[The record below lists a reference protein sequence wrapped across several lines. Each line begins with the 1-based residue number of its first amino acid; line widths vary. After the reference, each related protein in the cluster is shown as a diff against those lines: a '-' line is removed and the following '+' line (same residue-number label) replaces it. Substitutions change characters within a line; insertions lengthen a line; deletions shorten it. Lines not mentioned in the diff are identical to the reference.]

1 MHQSDRVLRQFGCR
15 QPISVDPEYAY
26 IPNREPIIVSE
37 LACVPEYM
45 PWFRINGKPYLLSP
59 EEKQRQLR
67 IQIERRGLL
76 NPRRNDD
83 DAGPSTM
90 PTNSPST
97 SSAPIES
104 TGPAGVQTQSPGPA
118 VQPMILTQPPF
129 QMMPGWSQWPGSALF
144 FVTPSGPSMYRPMEH
159 EGSQEGLS
167 ESSHFYQSL
176 PTYGFQTLSPF
187 MMQTPPHT
195 LFLEGGS
202 SSQVRQPDVV
212 PEEPESPPEE
222 QQPSPEARQRRNP
235 ARNHRRSPC
244 GIESPGHRH

>member
-1 MHQSDRVLRQFGCR
+1 MDWTRFWF
-15 QPISVDPEYAY
+15 EY
-26 IPNREPIIVSE
+26 IEMWE
-37 LACVPEYM
+37 DQ
-45 PWFRINGKPYLLSP
+45 INGKPYLLSP

-129 QMMPGWSQWPGSALF
+129 QMMPG
-144 FVTPSGPSMYRPMEH
+144 
-159 EGSQEGLS
+159 
-167 ESSHFYQSL
+167 
-176 PTYGFQTLSPF
+176 GFLTLLCI
-187 MMQTPPHT
+187 
-195 LFLEGGS
+195 LFLICFLFRALW
-202 SSQVRQPDVV
+202 QVGANGPVQLYFLLHRVDRRCIGQWSTRDRKRGCRRALIFTNPY
-212 PEEPESPPEE
+212 
-222 QQPSPEARQRRNP
+222 QRMGFK
-235 ARNHRRSPC
+235 HCRRS
-244 GIESPGHRH
+244 